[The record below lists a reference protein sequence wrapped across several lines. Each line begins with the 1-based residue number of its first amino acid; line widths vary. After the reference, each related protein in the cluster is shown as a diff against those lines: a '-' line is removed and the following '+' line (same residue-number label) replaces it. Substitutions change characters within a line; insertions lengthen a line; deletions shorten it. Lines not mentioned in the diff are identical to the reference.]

1 MNNLLTPEMRE
12 IVEATGY
19 RPVVSIILPFEPKM
33 GLRTEVSYELKTAV
47 DQVEKEIKKN
57 YPSDAGNMV
66 IDKLRTLLPGLNYN
80 THKKSIAIYV
90 SPLFE
95 KVIYLDFPVEKR
107 ISVGTSFNI
116 RELVYAKKQ
125 VHEYLVLLL
134 SFNGWQV
141 FLGNTSSVAR
151 IVSNDRKSAISFDND
166 PAEKISNFTDLTE
179 RKEVLM
185 DKFLHHIDNELD
197 FLLKLYRLPLF
208 VVGTRRIMGHF
219 RKLTR
224 HASSIISYI
233 HGNYDHADP
242 AELNQVL
249 EPHIHDWETVAKTN
263 LKKRLDD
270 AYGRNKLAVGI
281 KDVWKEAMNNKGQ
294 LLVVEKNFTHPAI
307 QGSKKEDIRDA
318 IGKYDKNFFI
328 PDAVEK
334 IIEQVLEHGGDVE
347 FGDAGM
353 LKDYDRIALE
363 LFY

>member
-1 MNNLLTPEMRE
+1 MSSLLTPEIRE
-12 IVEATGY
+12 IVDATRY

-33 GLRTEVSYELKTAV
+33 GLRAELSYELKIAA

-57 YPSDAGNMV
+57 YPPDAGTMV
-66 IDKLRTLLPGLNYN
+66 INKLNTLLEGVNYN

-95 KVIYLDFPVEKR
+95 KVIYLDFPVVKR

-125 VHEYLVLLL
+125 IHEYLVLLL
-134 SFNGWQV
+134 SYNGWQV

-151 IVSNDRKSAISFDND
+151 IVSNDRQSATSFDND
-166 PAEKISNFTDLTE
+166 PPEKISNFSDLTE
-179 RKEVLM
+179 RKEILM

-197 FLLKLYRLPLF
+197 YLLKLYRLPLF

-219 RKLTR
+219 GKLTR

-233 HGNYDHADP
+233 HGNYDQADP
-242 AELNQVL
+242 AELNQIL
-249 EPHIHDWETVAKTN
+249 EPHIHDWEAVAKTN
-263 LKKRLDD
+263 LKNRLDD

-281 KDVWKEAMNNKGQ
+281 KNVWKEAMNNKGQ
-294 LLVVEKNFTHPAI
+294 LLVIEKSFTYPAI
-307 QGSKKEDIRDA
+307 QCRREDEILDVT
-318 IGKYDKNFFI
+318 GKYDRNFFI

-334 IIEQVLEHGGDVE
+334 IIEHMLEHGGDVE
-347 FGDAGM
+347 FADAGM
-353 LKDYDRIALE
+353 LKDYDSIALE